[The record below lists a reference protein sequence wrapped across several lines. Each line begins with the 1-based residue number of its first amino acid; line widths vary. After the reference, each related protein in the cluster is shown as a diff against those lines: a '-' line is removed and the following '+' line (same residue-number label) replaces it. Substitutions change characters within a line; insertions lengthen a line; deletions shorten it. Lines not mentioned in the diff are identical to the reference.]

1 MFTTF
6 YNLLLLFTT
15 CYYFLLYACYS
26 LFWES
31 WRKLEKVGESVW
43 EAGESWRKSETVWRQ
58 LEQVWRRFEKTEE
71 SLDSTTSTSTS
82 NVDIG
87 LIGSV
92 GIVDSS
98 ESTVKSRPNR
108 DLLSRS
114 FPDLSDSSDFLGR
127 LQPSKT
133 TSQKTLNAPGVEESS
148 SPRKVLQF

>member
-1 MFTTF
+1 MRVIP
-6 YNLLLLFTT
+6 
-15 CYYFLLYACYS
+15 YFEKVGESWRKCLR
-26 LFWES
+26 S
-31 WRKLEKVGESVW
+31 WRKLEKVRDG
-43 EAGESWRKSETVWRQ
+43 WRQ

>member
-1 MFTTF
+1 M
-6 YNLLLLFTT
+6 LFLILRKFEKVGESWRK
-15 CYYFLLYACYS
+15 CLR
-26 LFWES
+26 S
-31 WRKLEKVGESVW
+31 WRKLEKVRDG
-43 EAGESWRKSETVWRQ
+43 WRQ